1 MLKIVVL
8 GLGYVGLPIAISF
21 AKKYETFGFDIDK
34 EKIRRYKNGI
44 DVKNEIN
51 NKELKETTLKFTTNE
66 KVIKNADF
74 VIVAVPTPLNK
85 DNTPNLS
92 LLKNA
97 SITVAKNMKKG
108 CIVIYESTVYPGA
121 TEEICIPILEKYSG
135 MNVNKDFFVGYSPER
150 INPGDKIHTFE
161 NVSKLVSGSRE
172 DITEEIFR
180 LYKNCIKA
188 NVIKVSSI
196 KIAEAAKIVENSQRD
211 INIAFINEISK
222 LFHLMNINTKE
233 VLEAASTKW
242 NFLNFEPGLVGGH
255 CISVDPYYLSYKAQQ
270 LGMEPQVILSG
281 RKVNDFM
288 WVYIVEQLKAI
299 LQNYDMDIKKTKIL
313 IKGLTFKENVSD
325 IRNSKV
331 IEIAKK
337 LKEEGVQ
344 VFLEDYNVNKE
355 ELRKMYNFSLDN
367 NIPKVDVV
375 IIAVKH
381 SRYYKINIEDLDN
394 FYVEKNNPKI
404 LFDLYSIFKKEKLEK
419 KGFLV
424 WNL

>member
-172 DITEEIFR
+172 DITEEI
-180 LYKNCIKA
+180 
-188 NVIKVSSI
+188 
-196 KIAEAAKIVENSQRD
+196 
-211 INIAFINEISK
+211 
-222 LFHLMNINTKE
+222 
-233 VLEAASTKW
+233 
-242 NFLNFEPGLVGGH
+242 
-255 CISVDPYYLSYKAQQ
+255 
-270 LGMEPQVILSG
+270 
-281 RKVNDFM
+281 
-288 WVYIVEQLKAI
+288 LK
-299 LQNYDMDIKKTKIL
+299 M
-313 IKGLTFKENVSD
+313 
-325 IRNSKV
+325 
-331 IEIAKK
+331 
-337 LKEEGVQ
+337 
-344 VFLEDYNVNKE
+344 
-355 ELRKMYNFSLDN
+355 
-367 NIPKVDVV
+367 
-375 IIAVKH
+375 
-381 SRYYKINIEDLDN
+381 
-394 FYVEKNNPKI
+394 
-404 LFDLYSIFKKEKLEK
+404 
-419 KGFLV
+419 
-424 WNL
+424 